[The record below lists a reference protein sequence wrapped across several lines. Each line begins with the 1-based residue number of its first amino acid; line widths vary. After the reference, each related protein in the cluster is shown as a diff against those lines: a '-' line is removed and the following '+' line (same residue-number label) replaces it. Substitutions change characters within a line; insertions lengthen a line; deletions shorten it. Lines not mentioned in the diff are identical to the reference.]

1 MGENHVFRS
10 TDSNRM
16 FTPEARAKPSKFGN
30 EWLRAAIDNFR
41 PGENFGE
48 PQVHLARA
56 LGNLHAVFEVDGDFK
71 PDNVLLT
78 RTGHIFVG
86 DPLGNG
92 TIFTRLFRQN
102 QGGTPGYRAPEIR
115 DGGTISRAGD
125 SYACGV
131 TLHHLLTGRSPIEGQ
146 GLEIS
151 PEEYEKAPNVCEVII
166 ACCQHDPNTRPS
178 MEDVLRILGG
188 ETWANIQAQRMAA
201 QREAVGAVGAMLLI
215 GLAVVGVAKLAA

>member
-92 TIFTRLFRQN
+92 TICTRLFRQN
-102 QGGTPGYRAPEIR
+102 QRGTPGYRATEIR
-115 DGGTISRAGD
+115 TLMESRSITCSRAEGLWTVRG
-125 SYACGV
+125 SRSAQKSMRE
-131 TLHHLLTGRSPIEGQ
+131 GRRSVR
-146 GLEIS
+146 S
-151 PEEYEKAPNVCEVII
+151 
-166 ACCQHDPNTRPS
+166 
-178 MEDVLRILGG
+178 
-188 ETWANIQAQRMAA
+188 
-201 QREAVGAVGAMLLI
+201 
-215 GLAVVGVAKLAA
+215 

>member
-1 MGENHVFRS
+1 MRFV
-10 TDSNRM
+10 DA
-16 FTPEARAKPSKFGN
+16 PP
-30 EWLRAAIDNFR
+30 LRRLLRFSL
-41 PGENFGE
+41 P
-48 PQVHLARA
+48 PQQLHNVAVHLARA

-71 PDNVLLT
+71 PDNVLVT

-131 TLHHLLTGRSPIEGQ
+131 TLHHLLTGRRPIEGQ

-151 PEEYEKAPNVCEVII
+151 PEEYEKAPKVCEVII
-166 ACCQHDPNTRPS
+166 ACCQHDPNVRPS

-188 ETWANIQAQRMAA
+188 ESWANIQAQRIAA
-201 QREAVGAVGAMLLI
+201 QREAVGAVGAVLLI
-215 GLAVVGVAKLAA
+215 GLAFVGVAKLAA